1 MLFHRSSVLF
11 LQLLSQGSTDMPA
24 LLTEVTHVPKAVA
37 ATEAFRVMVVH
48 GVDTSA
54 WEAAGAG
61 VKSRGGDHHG
71 VSLCSQG
78 CRRLCPKDCAP

>member
-24 LLTEVTHVPKAVA
+24 LLTEVTQVPKAVA

-54 WEAAGAG
+54 
-61 VKSRGGDHHG
+61 
-71 VSLCSQG
+71 
-78 CRRLCPKDCAP
+78 

>member
-24 LLTEVTHVPKAVA
+24 LLMEVTQVPKAVA
-37 ATEAFRVMVVH
+37 ATEAFCVMVVH

-54 WEAAGAG
+54 
-61 VKSRGGDHHG
+61 
-71 VSLCSQG
+71 
-78 CRRLCPKDCAP
+78 